1 MIPPFNQ
8 DGVLPPGV
16 HPATLEEIELLFG
29 HSSEI
34 RRVQMDSVRWVVDL
48 ALRAGADRIV
58 LNGSFVTDI
67 IETNDVDC
75 VLLFAPGKRRD
86 AVAFQELLNGLPF
99 MDIAIV
105 EQLEFDEFVNEIF
118 AADRFG
124 IAKGMIEV
132 VQ

>member
-16 HPATLEEIELLFG
+16 HQATLEEVASLFG

-34 RRVQMDSVRWVVDL
+34 RRVQMESVRWMVEL

-75 VLLFAPGKRRD
+75 VLLFTPGRQRD
-86 AVAFQELLNGLPF
+86 AAAFQELMNGLPF

-105 EQLEFDEFVNEIF
+105 EQLEFNEFVGEIF

-124 IAKGMIEV
+124 TSKGMIEV